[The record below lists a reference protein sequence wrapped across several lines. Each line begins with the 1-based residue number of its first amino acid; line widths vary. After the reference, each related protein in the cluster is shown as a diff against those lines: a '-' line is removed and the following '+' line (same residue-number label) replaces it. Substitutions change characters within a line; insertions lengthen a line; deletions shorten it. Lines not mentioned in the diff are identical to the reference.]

1 MDAGRKSTVGRA
13 EYLLELVVC
22 CCSQLAQGLIFRHC
36 CCVAEDN
43 IAAAGKGRSL
53 LISAGTMK
61 TLLLSFHRIDHAL
74 LLLLRG
80 GATRDEDDGDGDVM
94 LLDEQTLLQFLLIF
108 TCSSCPVF
116 LVSGVGF
123 ITLVSCFVSL
133 GSWPSIGPGFF
144 LFMSMCRKE
153 LDRFVSSL
161 VRKTI

>member
-1 MDAGRKSTVGRA
+1 MLLFTVGTRA
-13 EYLLELVVC
+13 GE
-22 CCSQLAQGLIFRHC
+22 
-36 CCVAEDN
+36 
-43 IAAAGKGRSL
+43 K
-53 LISAGTMK
+53 
-61 TLLLSFHRIDHAL
+61 SFA
-74 LLLLRG
+74 G